1 MTPSSRELKHIS
13 KALEVSTASDVPR
26 TKIGAV
32 IAHGNKIVSQACN
45 VTKTHPEQQRWH
57 DITNSFRPKAC
68 LHAELGAILK
78 AGTNNIL
85 GATIYVAR
93 WDRNGRQAIA
103 KPCRSCARAIEASG
117 IARVVYTTPNGI
129 REYRV

>member
-1 MTPSSRELKHIS
+1 M
-13 KALEVSTASDVPR
+13 ASDVPR

-78 AGTNNIL
+78 AGTDNTQ

-103 KPCRSCARAIEASG
+103 KPCRSCARAIAAAG
-117 IARVVYTTPNGI
+117 IRRAVYTTADGI
-129 REYRV
+129 RFYDVA